1 MNPYLITIL
10 FLSYSC
16 FITILF
22 YSFPSVSHTNTI
34 FILFL
39 SNSNPILS
47 YPTLSDPYTIFI
59 LFVLYSHPVPSY
71 SVPSYPVPSYPVPS
85 YPIPSYPVPSYPV
98 PSYPNGLGQ
107 IQIIIKSVKI
117 RGEINGKHSQGIYR
131 TS

>member
-1 MNPYLITIL
+1 MTKITFESLSNFHPILIL
-10 FLSYSC
+10 FLFYHYP
-16 FITILF
+16 ILF
-22 YSFPSVSHTNTI
+22 FPIRVSYQYY
-34 FILFL
+34 FY
-39 SNSNPILS
+39 PILS

-71 SVPSYPVPSYPVPS
+71 SVPSYPVPSYPV
-85 YPIPSYPVPSYPV
+85 PSYPVPSYPV